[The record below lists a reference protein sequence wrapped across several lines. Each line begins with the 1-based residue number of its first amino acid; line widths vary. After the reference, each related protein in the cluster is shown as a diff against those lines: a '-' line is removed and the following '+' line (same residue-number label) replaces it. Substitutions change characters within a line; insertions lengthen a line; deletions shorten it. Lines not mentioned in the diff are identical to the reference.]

1 MKISQEEDGSIN
13 IILLDKEIK
22 AIKENNN
29 TFHLDVKRLKNS
41 MNILFHHLFEINKKL
56 PKELQGLSTS
66 LEKEDKL

>member
-1 MKISQEEDGSIN
+1 MEAGKGMELQLSMLLKFMFGKRDMFY
-13 IILLDKEIK
+13 II
-22 AIKENNN
+22 
-29 TFHLDVKRLKNS
+29 KNS